1 MLAEDRLRIE
11 SARRQN
17 PVDAP
22 KAIGV
27 LLLYMSK
34 ARSGP
39 TQLLFAILLL
49 FFAAWGTVEAQQW
62 LLRWRAERLLDD
74 VRALTVDRSQW
85 ADVQPM
91 MRRWAKWSTPSGACT
106 PDSCNYRINIVQTL
120 PPFLAG
126 TPDSSARNW
135 LPKIAQDLGL
145 RSTAAHAGFTVEH
158 GAVSTKWF
166 GEQVTL
172 PVQDWSLAS
181 NYIPYL
187 SVLSGESYKF
197 RAPGKDTPESHPNR
211 TVLHTNSYM
220 VVSFTPQ
227 EDPAERAALMDFQFS
242 CITQLTPCAS
252 ERDILYEAWRMSQ
265 EQENASHNPQTPR
278 TR

>member
-1 MLAEDRLRIE
+1 MLAEEGLDIE
-11 SARRQN
+11 SAESRILRLQ
-17 PVDAP
+17 VDAP

-27 LLLYMSK
+27 LLLYMNN

-39 TQLLFAILLL
+39 RQFLFALMIL
-49 FFAAWGTVEAQQW
+49 FFTAWATGEAAQW
-62 LLRWRAERLLDD
+62 LLRWRAQRLLNDI
-74 VRALTVDRSQW
+74 RSLTVDRSQW

-91 MRRWAKWSTPSGACT
+91 MGRWGKWSSPSGACT
-106 PDSCNYRINIVQTL
+106 AEFCNYRINIVQTL
-120 PPFLAG
+120 PSFLAG
-126 TPDSSARNW
+126 TPDNSARNW
-135 LPKIAQDLGL
+135 LPRIAQDLGL
-145 RSTAAHAGFTVEH
+145 RSTAAHAGFTVER
-158 GAVSTKWF
+158 GVVSTKWF

-172 PVQDWSLAS
+172 PVQDWSLSS

-197 RAPGKDTPESHPNR
+197 RAPGKDTPLSHPNR

-227 EDPAERAALMDFQFS
+227 EETSEQAALMDFQFS
-242 CITQLTPCAS
+242 CITQLTPCSS
-252 ERDILYEAWRMSQ
+252 ERDILYEGWRMSQ
-265 EQENASHNPQTPR
+265 EQENSTH

>member
-1 MLAEDRLRIE
+1 
-11 SARRQN
+11 
-17 PVDAP
+17 
-22 KAIGV
+22 
-27 LLLYMSK
+27 MSK
-34 ARSGP
+34 AKSGP
-39 TQLLFAILLL
+39 TQLLLAILLL

-91 MRRWAKWSTPSGACT
+91 MRRWAKWGGPSGACT
-106 PDSCNYRINIVQTL
+106 PDFCNYRINIVQTL

-126 TPDSSARNW
+126 TPDSSARSW

-145 RSTAAHAGFTVEH
+145 RSTAAHAGFTFER

-227 EDPAERAALMDFQFS
+227 EDPVERAALMDFQFS

-252 ERDILYEAWRMSQ
+252 ERDILYEAWRISQ
-265 EQENASHNPQTPR
+265 EQENSSHNPQTPR